1 MSGINN
7 IYILNPT
14 AVAKLLQY
22 SGSRVEH
29 RDEFSSYKRFAVKS
43 KMVNLVW
50 ILGFDK
56 NRGGFGKN
64 SEGWLCAY

>member
-1 MSGINN
+1 MMVQCYLHSDSCHSRSIGINK

-29 RDEFSSYKRFAVKS
+29 RDGFSSYKRFVVKS
-43 KMVNLVW
+43 KMVNFFW
-50 ILGFDK
+50 TLG
-56 NRGGFGKN
+56 
-64 SEGWLCAY
+64 L